1 MMNIHAHGDAL
12 RRREE
17 ILRIVRSTSVRSQDE
32 LMAELQRRGVRVT
45 QPTLSRD
52 LRELG
57 LVKTPAGY
65 VEPDAISMAPVA
77 TFTPRESREHRL
89 EQLFR
94 ESVLS
99 AEAAGNLVVI
109 KTPVAAAQPLA
120 SAIDTTPLDDVLGTI
135 GGDDTIFV
143 ALRTP
148 SAAAQFVRRIHA
160 IAGITPARPAAKAA
174 RERTRA

>member
-1 MMNIHAHGDAL
+1 MMNIHAHGDAA

-17 ILRIVRSTSVRSQDE
+17 ILRIVRSTPVHSQDE
-32 LMAELQRRGVRVT
+32 LLEELRRHGFRVT

-89 EQLFR
+89 EQLIHD
-94 ESVLS
+94 SVVF
-99 AEAAGNLVVI
+99 AEAAGTLVVI

-148 SAAAQFVRRIHA
+148 AAAASFTRRIQT
-160 IAGITPARPAAKAA
+160 IAGLTPMRS
-174 RERTRA
+174 RTRA